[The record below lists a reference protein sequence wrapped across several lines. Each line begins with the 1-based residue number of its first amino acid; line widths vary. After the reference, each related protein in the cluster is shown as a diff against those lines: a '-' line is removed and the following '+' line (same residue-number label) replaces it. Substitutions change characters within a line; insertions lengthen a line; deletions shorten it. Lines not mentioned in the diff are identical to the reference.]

1 MGILRDGAIIRY
13 DYRRGGGTSVAEH
26 LPILQGTRILVL
38 EDDDDT
44 RNLLNFVLESHGAN
58 VVLTSNVPQ
67 ALQAMQNQRPIDVVV
82 ADIGMPDFNGFA
94 FVTSLRNDELPE
106 IQKTP
111 VIALTAYNAP
121 GDRDR
126 AIASGFN
133 EYLNKPFH
141 PGELTSM
148 IKRLHDAHRMQ

>member
-1 MGILRDGAIIRY
+1 M
-13 DYRRGGGTSVAEH
+13 AEH
-26 LPILQGTRILVL
+26 LPILQGIRILVL

-44 RNLLNFVLESHGAN
+44 RNLLNFVLEAHGAN

-94 FVTSLRNDELPE
+94 FVTSLRNDERPE

-121 GDRDR
+121 GDRDH
-126 AIASGFN
+126 ALASGFN

>member
-1 MGILRDGAIIRY
+1 MTDHA
-13 DYRRGGGTSVAEH
+13 
-26 LPILQGTRILVL
+26 PILEGIRVLVL

-44 RNLLNFVLESHGAN
+44 RNLLNFVLESHGAK

-67 ALQAMQNQRPIDVVV
+67 ALESMQTPWPVNIVV

-94 FVTSLRNDELPE
+94 FITSLRKDQPTE

-121 GDRDR
+121 GDRER
-126 AIASGFN
+126 AIASGFS

-141 PGELTSM
+141 PGELTAM
-148 IKRLHDAHRMQ
+148 IKRLHDEHQMH

>member
-1 MGILRDGAIIRY
+1 M
-13 DYRRGGGTSVAEH
+13 AEH

-44 RNLLNFVLESHGAN
+44 RNLLNFVLEAHGAN
-58 VVLTSNVPQ
+58 VVLASNVPQ

-94 FVTSLRNDELPE
+94 FVTSLRNDERPD